1 MFNDNYVNIKF
12 LIREEIM
19 KIMVLTHHQLT
30 ILIGF
35 RMNDKRSCA
44 PG

>member
-1 MFNDNYVNIKF
+1 MFSDNYVNIKF

-19 KIMVLTHHQLT
+19 KIMVLSHHQR
-30 ILIGF
+30 ID
-35 RMNDKRSCA
+35 RVSNDKRSCA